1 METAEL
7 LGALCRELP
16 GLRAVAEETGEG
28 TGLEEVLAAARR
40 GEPVDG
46 RLRELGL
53 LRLLESWTARTVT
66 MADSHSPRLPAAAEG
81 SSPCPAWTGAGTWRS
96 AATAARPG
104 SAAGWSSR
112 CPARTSRS
120 APSTAGRCGS
130 ADRARAVPGGGGA
143 G

>member
-66 MADSHSPRLPAAAEG
+66 MADSHSPAPPGGSGGIVSLPGMDG
-81 SSPCPAWTGAGTWRS
+81 SGHVALGRY
-96 AATAARPG
+96 
-104 SAAGWSSR
+104 R
-112 CPARTSRS
+112 CPAGVCRRLEQPLPGEDQPVC
-120 APSTAGRCGS
+120 ALHGRPLRFG
-130 ADRARAVPGGGGA
+130 
-143 G
+143 